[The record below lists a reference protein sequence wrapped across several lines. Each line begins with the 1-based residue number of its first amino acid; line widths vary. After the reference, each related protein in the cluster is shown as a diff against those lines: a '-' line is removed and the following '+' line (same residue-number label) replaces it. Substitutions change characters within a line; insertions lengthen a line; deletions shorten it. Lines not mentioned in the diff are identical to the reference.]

1 MGISSKNFEEEREL
15 TVYLMVDISASGEF
29 GSGSQLKRE
38 LGTEIAAVLGFSAIK
53 NNDNLYGEAKFDLM
67 LDLTEGFILQ
77 DQEFNPIKF
86 MLACYDEDLVD
97 EDTKSRLLRGLKN

>member
-1 MGISSKNFEEEREL
+1 MGGLEEKMKMNNHYKVIS
-15 TVYLMVDISASGEF
+15 D
-29 GSGSQLKRE
+29 
-38 LGTEIAAVLGFSAIK
+38 AIK

-67 LDLTEGFILQ
+67 LDLTEGFIMQ

>member
-1 MGISSKNFEEEREL
+1 MCIRDSN
-15 TVYLMVDISASGEF
+15 YLIIIRNS
-29 GSGSQLKRE
+29 
-38 LGTEIAAVLGFSAIK
+38 IK
-53 NNDNLYGEAKFDLM
+53 DFNLYGEAKFDLM

>member
-1 MGISSKNFEEEREL
+1 
-15 TVYLMVDISASGEF
+15 
-29 GSGSQLKRE
+29 
-38 LGTEIAAVLGFSAIK
+38 
-53 NNDNLYGEAKFDLM
+53 M